1 MRSGKQRGNE
11 GRMNQYLENP
21 ASWTPPALPDKIPQ
35 GDMPGDRI
43 EIGEEH
49 IKKAQLIF
57 RELLAQAKALKQA
70 DSERK
75 IVIAVCGG
83 SGVGKS
89 ETASLLSFY
98 FQQAGIGSYTLSG
111 DNYPRRIPMYNDAE
125 RLRIFR
131 ESAIRG
137 MVRENLFSQDRF
149 KLIHENQVKGTD
161 ADAALAGEYDWYESY
176 LRNGA
181 CGLREYLGSDREIN
195 FAEIEEIVD
204 RFKRGEHTIW
214 LKRMGRTDTEL
225 WYEEIDF
232 SDTEVLIIEWTHGNS
247 DYYQGVDIPVL
258 LNSTP
263 QETMEHRR
271 ARNRDGAVDS
281 PFTTLVLVLEQE
293 MLAAQA
299 HKAKIIVSKAG
310 RLLSYEEYKEMMD
323 AGRISER
330 SLG

>member
-1 MRSGKQRGNE
+1 
-11 GRMNQYLENP
+11 MNQYIKNP
-21 ASWTPPALPDKIPQ
+21 ASWTPPALSDKIPQ
-35 GDMPGDRI
+35 GDMPGDKI

-57 RELLAQAKALKQA
+57 RELLAQIKELKET

-98 FQQAGIGSYTLSG
+98 FQQAGMGSYTLSG

-125 RLRIFR
+125 RLRVFR

-137 MVRENLFSQDRF
+137 MVRENLFSPERF
-149 KLIHENQVKGTD
+149 QIIHEKQEEGTD
-161 ADAALAGEYDWYESY
+161 ADAALPGEYGWYESY
-176 LRNGA
+176 LRNGK
-181 CGLREYLGSDREIN
+181 CGLRAYLGSDSEIN
-195 FAEIEEIVD
+195 FAEIGEIVT
-204 RFKRGEHTIW
+204 RFKNQERVIW

-225 WYEEIDF
+225 WYDAVDF
-232 SDTEVLIIEWTHGNS
+232 SETEVLIIEWTHGNS
-247 DYYQGVDIPVL
+247 DHYQGVDIPVL

-281 PFTTLVLVLEQE
+281 PFTTLVLELEQE
-293 MLAAQA
+293 LLAAQA
-299 HKAKIIVSKAG
+299 HKAKIIVAKSG
-310 RLLSYEEYKEMMD
+310 QLLSYEEYKELMD
-323 AGRISER
+323 GSRMPER
-330 SLG
+330 SQG